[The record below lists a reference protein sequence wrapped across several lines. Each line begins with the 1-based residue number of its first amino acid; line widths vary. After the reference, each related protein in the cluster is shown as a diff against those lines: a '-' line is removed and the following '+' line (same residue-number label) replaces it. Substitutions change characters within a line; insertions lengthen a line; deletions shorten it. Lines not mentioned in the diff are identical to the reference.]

1 VNLYDRYFC
10 YRCNTY
16 PPDGAVLV
24 SRPEPSPEAPLSTAT
39 VSEPVV
45 MPSEL
50 AAVAVETFVKTGDT
64 APPPVS
70 PPVETPSK
78 AEEPEAQVEMETPPT
93 KEEAPKPRPPL
104 VRIKIFAA
112 KKADLMDLCKAY
124 DIDPSGTKEELRERL
139 LSYLDELE
147 RETPEEEAVAE
158 EERTTTE
165 STEGPPISHED
176 TQASAT
182 SVVAIEFPPLEAK
195 RPEPRPAPV
204 AMSVVV
210 PVIVERRPPP
220 QFVVEP
226 GPTPL
231 IPTVAEPPTSTVEA
245 TTPRPAK
252 AEHPCPTCGREL
264 TYIAQYK
271 RWYCYRCAA
280 YAPALKSKFAC
291 PNCGAKLRWIPL
303 YSRWWCDSCRRYA
316 PADLPKPQ
324 ASPTAE
330 TAPLAAEKPVAGVSS
345 FATRTLVHHHQNP
358 GSGIG
363 LVGFGLI
370 VYFVYAFFAYLGPMI
385 GEPTPSSV
393 SLDMLAVLQFFAFL
407 FVALGAMMGLMAL
420 RHRD

>member
-1 VNLYDRYFC
+1 
-10 YRCNTY
+10 
-16 PPDGAVLV
+16 
-24 SRPEPSPEAPLSTAT
+24 
-39 VSEPVV
+39 

-50 AAVAVETFVKTGDT
+50 AAVVEPAESKKPADQAAAVAVETFAKTGDT

-147 RETPEEEAVAE
+147 RETPEEEPVAE